1 MKDNQQLSRK
11 ELYNYDEK
19 LKSDFL
25 ELFLNYPKN
34 EVIEKLNISE
44 KDFDMLTLI
53 LKLRSKKNY
62 KDLPNEIWI
71 NLSFIGFKFYY
82 VSNCGRIR
90 RLNKLKTPILTSSGY
105 YKINLYELN
114 KVKTFTIHR
123 LVAYAFLGV
132 SDLTVNHKD
141 YNTINNHISNLEYMT
156 MREQTEHRDLRIPT
170 VYKQSKRVSGSK
182 NPMAKINEELVLK
195 IRSEDSEISHSE
207 LSRKYNLPYER
218 IRLIRKREVW
228 KHI

>member
-1 MKDNQQLSRK
+1 MKDNQQLNRK

-25 ELFLNYPKN
+25 ELSLNYSKDD
-34 EVIEKLNISE
+34 VIKKLNISE

-62 KDLPNEIWI
+62 KDLPNEIWV

-82 VSNCGRIR
+82 VSNYGRIR
-90 RLNKLKTPILTSSGY
+90 RLNKLKTPIFTSSGY

-123 LVAYAFLGV
+123 LVAYAF
-132 SDLTVNHKD
+132 
-141 YNTINNHISNLEYMT
+141 
-156 MREQTEHRDLRIPT
+156 
-170 VYKQSKRVSGSK
+170 
-182 NPMAKINEELVLK
+182 
-195 IRSEDSEISHSE
+195 
-207 LSRKYNLPYER
+207 
-218 IRLIRKREVW
+218 
-228 KHI
+228 